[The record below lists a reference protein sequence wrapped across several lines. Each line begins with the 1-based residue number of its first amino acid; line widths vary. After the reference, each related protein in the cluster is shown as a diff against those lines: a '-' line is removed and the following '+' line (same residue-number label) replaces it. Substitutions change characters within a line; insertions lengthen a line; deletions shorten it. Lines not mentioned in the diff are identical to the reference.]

1 METTAQA
8 DAKKA
13 SAVRKGVIIAII
25 LGVLTLIEFVV
36 GLVIPNPWILLT
48 LALLKALLVI
58 QFFMHVSRVFAREG
72 GH

>member
-13 SAVRKGVIIAII
+13 SAVRTGVIIAII